1 MSEPVKCPRCKE
13 GEVYERSTTYFYSAV
28 VRLPDGTID
37 YGEAQGGDDYE
48 TDCYICL
55 DCGAILVDNEIIE
68 MYGEGGD

>member
-13 GEVYERSTTYFYSAV
+13 GEVYERSFVAAYSAV

-37 YGEAQGGDDYE
+37 CGDAYVEGDYE
-48 TDCYICL
+48 TDCYTCL
-55 DCGAILVDNEIIE
+55 DCGAVLVDNEIME